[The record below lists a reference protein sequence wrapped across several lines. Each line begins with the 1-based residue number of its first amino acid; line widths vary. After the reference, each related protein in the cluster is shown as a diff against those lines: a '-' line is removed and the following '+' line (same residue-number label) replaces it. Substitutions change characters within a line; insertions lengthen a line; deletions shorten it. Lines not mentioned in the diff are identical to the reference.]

1 MNSVFGSIL
10 FSWKRLGRRQKIG
23 FFGLLFAQTFGNS
36 IDLIGIGAIALLVM
50 AVASGKIDLD
60 LGGIYRL
67 QIDYVSPIGVA
78 WLVVLAAMAFL
89 LRAVLNLLVSLAMV
103 RYLAKVEV
111 RASSIFA
118 SYLFGGS
125 LGRVRRFSASDIQY
139 MLNPSTA
146 ALYSGVLTS
155 TASLFSNFV
164 FALMVLGAFVL
175 VNPFAAVAVAIYLL
189 VIVTVIQ
196 SFLSKRL
203 VRVGEAV
210 NKWSVE
216 SSAAVLDS
224 ISAFKE
230 IGVLGAHEHFV
241 DNFSKARSEL
251 ASIKAT
257 QEVLRAT
264 PRIVIEQGLMLG
276 VLAFTAWQIVGTDA
290 AAGLAS
296 LGFFLAGSVRLIG
309 AAVPI
314 QNAISSLKTKA
325 VQAGLARDLT
335 LELEEHLGHRL
346 NLEHS
351 HLEPRT
357 ESSRGARDESTEAVH
372 VVIEDLEFSYPGGSE
387 PALKRLSMEILPGS
401 FVAVIGPS
409 GAGKST
415 LADLILGLHDPSR
428 GKVRLNGAAPSD
440 LRREFPGLVSYVP
453 QRPGM
458 VSGSIAENIALG
470 IEREAVD
477 DDRVWEALSMAS
489 LDDVVRH
496 FEDGLDS
503 SIGRQSDKLSG
514 GQLQRLGLAR
524 AIYPNPGLIVLDEAT
539 SALDAKS
546 EFEVSENLSR
556 FKGRATLLV
565 IAHRLSTVQKADCVY
580 VVDGGEII
588 ASGTFNYLRKTV
600 PMIEEYVRLMSFDDT
615 EE

>member
-1 MNSVFGSIL
+1 M
-10 FSWKRLGRRQKIG
+10 
-23 FFGLLFAQTFGNS
+23 
-36 IDLIGIGAIALLVM
+36 
-50 AVASGKIDLD
+50 
-60 LGGIYRL
+60 
-67 QIDYVSPIGVA
+67 
-78 WLVVLAAMAFL
+78 
-89 LRAVLNLLVSLAMV
+89 
-103 RYLAKVEV
+103 
-111 RASSIFA
+111 
-118 SYLFGGS
+118 
-125 LGRVRRFSASDIQY
+125 
-139 MLNPSTA
+139 
-146 ALYSGVLTS
+146 
-155 TASLFSNFV
+155 
-164 FALMVLGAFVL
+164 
-175 VNPFAAVAVAIYLL
+175 
-189 VIVTVIQ
+189 
-196 SFLSKRL
+196 
-203 VRVGEAV
+203 
-210 NKWSVE
+210 
-216 SSAAVLDS
+216 
-224 ISAFKE
+224 
-230 IGVLGAHEHFV
+230 
-241 DNFSKARSEL
+241 
-251 ASIKAT
+251 
-257 QEVLRAT
+257 
-264 PRIVIEQGLMLG
+264 
-276 VLAFTAWQIVGTDA
+276 
-290 AAGLAS
+290 
-296 LGFFLAGSVRLIG
+296 
-309 AAVPI
+309 
-314 QNAISSLKTKA
+314 
-325 VQAGLARDLT
+325 
-335 LELEEHLGHRL
+335 
-346 NLEHS
+346 
-351 HLEPRT
+351 
-357 ESSRGARDESTEAVH
+357 H
-372 VVIEDLEFSYPGGSE
+372 VVIEELEFTYPGHHE

-428 GKVRLNGAAPSD
+428 GTVRLNGELPSN

-489 LDDVVRH
+489 LDEVVRH
-496 FEDGLDS
+496 FENGLDS

-600 PMIEEYVRLMSFDDT
+600 PMIEEYVRLMSFDDA